1 MTKSYNKLNFS
12 KQTAFWIGLVAI
24 GIILKLILLPIR
36 TGDYVC
42 FLEPWINFIKTHGY
56 AASLKYNFYDYTPT
70 YIYLLIGIAKTGLNP
85 LFLVKFTSI
94 VFEFITAYFIGKI
107 AYLKFQTNRVIWASI
122 AIVPILPTVIL
133 NSSYLS
139 QCDSIYSSFILGSI
153 YSFFKEKQ
161 LLSVLFLG
169 IAFALKI
176 QTAIILPLFFVIMLK
191 GYIKWYYFLI
201 IPIVYIVSILPAA
214 VYGRPFEELL
224 GIYLLQSNHYK
235 FLTLNFPNIYI
246 WISNNFYEPVKLT
259 GVLTTVFTTLLFG
272 IWLSRKQFQFTF
284 ELWIKLAFLSAITVP
299 FLLPG
304 MHERYM
310 YIGDVMG
317 VIYFIVTRKNI
328 YLPIGILIVSFYSYI
343 RCSRFND
350 ILPMAPAFFI
360 YLFVIIFTAS
370 DFISS
375 LKKASY
381 EISDLK

>member
-1 MTKSYNKLNFS
+1 MAKNHNKLDLS
-12 KQTAFWIGLVAI
+12 KRTAFWIGLIVI
-24 GIILKLILLPIR
+24 GMVVKLILLRVR

-42 FLEPWINFIKTHGY
+42 FLEPWLNFIKTHGF

-94 VFEFITAYFIGKI
+94 LFEFITAYFIGKI
-107 AYLKFQTNRVIWASI
+107 AYLKFQTNEVIWASI
-122 AIVPILPTVIL
+122 AIVPLLPTVIL

-139 QCDSIYSSFILGSI
+139 QCDSIYTAFILGSI
-153 YSFFKEKQ
+153 YFFFKEKQ

-176 QTAIILPLFFVIMLK
+176 QTAIILPFYFVIMLR
-191 GYIKWYYFLI
+191 GHIKWYYFTI
-201 IPIVYIVSILPAA
+201 IPLVYILSIIPAA
-214 VYGRPFEELL
+214 FYGRPINDLL

-246 WISNNFYEPVKLT
+246 WIGNNYYEPIKMA
-259 GVLTTVFTTLLFG
+259 GVLTTALTTLILG
-272 IWLSRKQFQFTF
+272 TWISRRQFQFTF

-310 YIGDVMG
+310 YVGDVIG
-317 VIYFIVTRKNI
+317 VIYFVILRKNI
-328 YLPIGILIVSFYSYI
+328 HLPIGILIVSFYSYI
-343 RCSRFND
+343 RCSRYNE

-360 YLFVIIFTAS
+360 YLFVIIFTTI

-381 EISDLK
+381 EISEL